1 MERLIKSLQD
11 KHDTFIGNR
20 KDQITSAKAEGF
32 KSGLLWAIETAKSI
46 IEQDL
51 LDDEWNEQL
60 LEELRNL
67 QNMLLFEKLESLGY
81 EKKGNWYI
89 QKNISV
95 NLFTKE
101 VKSSNRNVMF
111 NYVFEKEVDVDKC
124 ELIRSFISSFE
135 THS

>member
-1 MERLIKSLQD
+1 
-11 KHDTFIGNR
+11 
-20 KDQITSAKAEGF
+20 
-32 KSGLLWAIETAKSI
+32 
-46 IEQDL
+46 
-51 LDDEWNEQL
+51 
-60 LEELRNL
+60 
-67 QNMLLFEKLESLGY
+67 MLLFEKFESLGY

-101 VKSSNRNVMF
+101 VKSSNKNVLF

-135 THS
+135 TQSQQSHITLKHNGSLGLKMPNLSKLKTKFTNTDKL